1 MRLFLTQLFVSER
14 KQIAL
19 MAEEKSPVRI
29 SLRLFAINRSEM
41 RISMKNK
48 KAKNTKKS
56 SYIDCYYMNTNE
68 IGSRDLY
75 EAISEVAKNKIEF
88 WEAADVIEIEL
99 GEKSSIDIEKLSMFR
114 DGDDKKFLD
123 THNVNVIYGIKTDSE
138 HREDMEKIFRDVVG
152 KIGGFVCS
160 DSDDFM
166 PIFIR

>member
-1 MRLFLTQLFVSER
+1 M
-14 KQIAL
+14 
-19 MAEEKSPVRI
+19 
-29 SLRLFAINRSEM
+29 
-41 RISMKNK
+41 
-48 KAKNTKKS
+48 
-56 SYIDCYYMNTNE
+56 
-68 IGSRDLY
+68 
-75 EAISEVAKNKIEF
+75 AKNKIEF

-114 DGDDKKFLD
+114 DVDDKKFLD

-138 HREDMEKIFRDVVG
+138 HREDMEKIFRVVVG